1 MTGDFIAAV
10 MEYCRPDPLIL
21 DIGSRDGVEAK
32 LFTEQVPD
40 CTVIAF
46 EPNPASAVRCE
57 GKGFEVVR
65 KAALD
70 YTGTTDFYAI
80 KNGTNDGASS
90 VYEPLPG
97 KILPWDKEPEYQKVA
112 VPCTRID
119 DWMSYWPGKK
129 VDAVWMDVQGS
140 ELRVLKGFGSYLDDV
155 AVIATEVET
164 EPVYKG
170 DTVQFPD
177 LNKFMHDNGFVLT
190 RYVQAW
196 EKEADLLYVKRR
208 CL

>member
-65 KAALD
+65 KAVLD
-70 YTGTTDFYAI
+70 YSGTTDFYAI
-80 KNGTNDGASS
+80 KHGTNDGASS

-97 KILPWDKEPEYQKVA
+97 QILPWDKEPEYQKITI
-112 VPCTRID
+112 PCTRID
-119 DWMSYWPGKK
+119 DWMKKWPGKQ
-129 VDAVWMDVQGS
+129 VDAVWMDVQGA
-140 ELRVLKGFGSYLDDV
+140 ELKVLQGFGSLLRTV
-155 AVIATEVET
+155 GVIATEVET
-164 EPVYKG
+164 TPVYRG
-170 DTVQFPD
+170 NPTQFEE
-177 LNKFMHDNGFVLT
+177 LSTLMHDHGFVLIK
-190 RYVQAW
+190 YVQAW
-196 EKEADLLYVKRR
+196 DKEADLLYVNRS